1 MKEKRA
7 IEVVFFDA
15 VGTLI
20 HLPQGV
26 GYHYRL
32 IGERHGLQLGREPI
46 GRAFRA
52 VWKVMP
58 VRMTTKIRR
67 RDDDK
72 EWWRELV
79 ARVLAHCDKKV
90 SDKKFDDYFEDLY
103 HHFTVPGVWK
113 LFPEVVEV
121 LHLLAKKHRLA
132 VISNF
137 DGRLRVILDQFDLG
151 AQFEKIIISSEVG
164 ADKPD
169 PFIFQHALDSM
180 GVNPARALHVGDDP
194 VNDWQAA
201 EAAGMKIYRLE
212 RPENSLLGLA
222 GALRSIQTG

>member
-1 MKEKRA
+1 
-7 IEVVFFDA
+7 
-15 VGTLI
+15 
-20 HLPQGV
+20 
-26 GYHYRL
+26 
-32 IGERHGLQLGREPI
+32 
-46 GRAFRA
+46 
-52 VWKVMP
+52 
-58 VRMTTKIRR
+58 
-67 RDDDK
+67 
-72 EWWRELV
+72 V

-113 LFPEVVEV
+113 LFPEVMEV

-137 DGRLRVILDQFDLG
+137 DGRLRAILDQFDLG